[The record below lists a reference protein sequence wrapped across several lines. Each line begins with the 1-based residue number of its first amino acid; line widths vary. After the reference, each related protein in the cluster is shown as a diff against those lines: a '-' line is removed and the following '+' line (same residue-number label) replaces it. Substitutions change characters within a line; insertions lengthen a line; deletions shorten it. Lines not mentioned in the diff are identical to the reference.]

1 MFALRRKLLGSC
13 SGPAQGSAAM
23 STTGECQ
30 MRRSTRTILAAAA
43 AAMLLGGLAPAAH
56 AAPTPQDEPQLL
68 LVHGHGRPDEG
79 TNCNGTGGTWADAL
93 NYFEGAGGLDRDRMT
108 TVAYY
113 EGNAAGGPNE
123 GNCDVTVSEAT
134 ADTKIQDIA
143 KDLANY
149 VHDTYTSKGRSV
161 NIAAHSMG
169 GLVTRV
175 ALLGTAEGWDGFP
188 SSMKVDNVATA
199 GTPHQGVVEE
209 RDDDTAQWDQMEP
222 GSDFLKALHGEG
234 RELGDEWTDG
244 TDWTVIGSDA
254 DDVVSYDSAIDKGNA
269 TDQKFG
275 YVDNGSAIGHSGLR
289 TISGPPH
296 DYNLNYWNSSGQH
309 HTTNGW
315 APLKT
320 LFKAATEDGDGL
332 P

>member
-1 MFALRRKLLGSC
+1 MARS
-13 SGPAQGSAAM
+13 
-23 STTGECQ
+23 
-30 MRRSTRTILAAAA
+30 MRTVLAAAA
-43 AAMLLGGLAPAAH
+43 AATLLAGPAAH
-56 AAPTPQDEPQLL
+56 AAPTPNAAPAPQDEPQLL
-68 LVHGHGRPDEG
+68 LVHGHSAPDEG
-79 TNCNGTGGTWADAL
+79 TDCNGTGGTWADAL
-93 NYFEGAGGLDRDRMT
+93 NYFESAGGLDRDRMT

-134 ADTKIQDIA
+134 ADTSIEDIA
-143 KDLANY
+143 KDLANH
-149 VHDTYTSKGRSV
+149 VHDTYTAEGRAV

-188 SSMKVDNVATA
+188 PSMDVENVTTA
-199 GTPHQGVVEE
+199 GTPHQGVAEE
-209 RDDDTAQWDQMEP
+209 RDDYTEQWDQMEP
-222 GSDFLKALHGEG
+222 GSDFLEMLHGEG
-234 RELGDEWTDG
+234 RALGDAWTEG

-254 DDVVSYDSAIDKGNA
+254 DEIVDHDSALDDGSA
-269 TDQKFG
+269 PDQAFG

-296 DYNLNYWNSSGQH
+296 DYNLTYRNSSGEH
-309 HTTNGW
+309 HTADGW

-320 LFKAATEDGDGL
+320 LFKAATETGDGL